1 MSHPILKRHIER
13 HSLKPLYLFFGE
25 EEFLMNRALHRLE
38 AALTATAG
46 EPPTK
51 TLREAQ
57 EVGLAEFL
65 AEAREATLWGPG
77 QLLILRGVETYPAAQ
92 LKAVAAYLDH
102 PAPRAWVVLLAEGLK
117 ARDVEKHAVWGRLAK
132 EEAALGFYRLRE
144 GELYQWLTREARNL
158 GKNLTL
164 AAAQRLVEMAGDNL
178 AELSQELEKL
188 ALFSGPE
195 NTLTPALVSQ
205 LASHSRTYNIFA
217 LVDALGESGFH
228 RRLASLGH
236 LLDLGEPPAKIL
248 GMLARQVRMLIRAKE
263 GAGGNPADLARSLG
277 LPQGV
282 VKRLSQQAAR
292 FSDGALKAHLGA
304 LHQVDFHLK
313 TSTGSPRLWLEW
325 ALLKMGPGK

>member
-1 MSHPILKRHIER
+1 MSHPILER
-13 HSLKPLYLFFGE
+13 HLKRGALKPLYLFYGD
-25 EEFLMNRALHRLE
+25 EEFLMQRAVARLE
-38 AALTATAG
+38 TVLTERTG

-51 TLREAQ
+51 VVREAQ
-57 EVGLAEFL
+57 EVGLSEFL
-65 AEAREATLWGPG
+65 AESRAATLWGPG
-77 QLLILRGVETYPAAQ
+77 QLLILRRVDLYPLDQ
-92 LKAVAAYLDH
+92 LKALNEYLDH

-117 ARDVEKHAVWGRLAK
+117 ARDVEKHAVWQRLLPQ
-132 EEAALGFYRLRE
+132 EAALGFYRLRE
-144 GELYQWLTREARNL
+144 GELYQWLTREARHL

-188 ALFSGPE
+188 VLFSGEE
-195 NTLTPALVSQ
+195 NALTPALVSQ

-217 LVDALGESGFH
+217 LVDALGEPGFQS
-228 RRLASLGH
+228 RLAALGQ

-248 GMLARQVRMLIRAKE
+248 AMLARQVRMLIRVKE
-263 GAGGNPADLARSLG
+263 GAGTNPAELARSLNMP
-277 LPQGV
+277 LGV

-292 FSDGALKAHLGA
+292 FSDAALAAHLGL

-325 ALLKMGPGK
+325 ALLRMGPG